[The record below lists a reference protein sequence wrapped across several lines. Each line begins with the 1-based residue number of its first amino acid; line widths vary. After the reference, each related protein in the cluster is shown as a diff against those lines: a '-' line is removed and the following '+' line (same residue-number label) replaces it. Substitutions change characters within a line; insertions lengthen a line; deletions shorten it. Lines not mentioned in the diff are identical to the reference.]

1 MKTAADKKENQS
13 DVCETFC
20 YDEDTV
26 NRIRPKID
34 KMDGVEQIF
43 KALADATRL
52 KIAYAL
58 TLERELCVCDIAN
71 IIGATKAT
79 ASHHLRLLRNMGL
92 AKHRKE
98 GKLVFYSLEDEHV
111 HQLVTIATVHAKEGV
126 DSGGK

>member
-1 MKTAADKKENQS
+1 MKTDADKKEKQS

-20 YDEDTV
+20 YDENTV

>member
-1 MKTAADKKENQS
+1 MKTANTKKHQS

-20 YDEDTV
+20 YDEAKV
-26 NRIRPKID
+26 NHIRPKVD
-34 KMDGVEQIF
+34 KMEGVEQLF

-58 TLERELCVCDIAN
+58 TLERELCVCDVAH

-92 AKHRKE
+92 AKDRKE
-98 GKLVFYSLEDEHV
+98 GKNVFYSLDDEHV
-111 HQLVTIATVHAKEGV
+111 HQLVTIAIVHAKEGV
-126 DSGGK
+126 DIGKE